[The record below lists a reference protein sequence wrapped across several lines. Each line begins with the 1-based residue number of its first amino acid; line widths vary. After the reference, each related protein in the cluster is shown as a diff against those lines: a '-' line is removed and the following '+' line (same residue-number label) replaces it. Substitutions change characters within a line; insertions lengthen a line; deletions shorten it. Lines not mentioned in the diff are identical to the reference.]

1 MAEKF
6 DKDFFITFYE
16 ITQSEITRYRDREW
30 LVPGIFVAGLFTLIT
45 FMIGNEDAVK
55 NFPVLLS
62 LLLFG
67 LASGN
72 CYFLFFTHKKLT
84 EQRTIQ
90 KNLELLF
97 KEKGFFDQEIFPYK
111 IIEKNIPQMEIYNQN
126 WRKGFLSH
134 IIVFIST
141 GFILYFF
148 GIYVIIRVCFH

>member
-1 MAEKF
+1 MPENF

-30 LVPGIFVAGLFTLIT
+30 LVPGIFITGLFTLIT
-45 FMIGNEDAVK
+45 FMIGNTHAVK
-55 NFPVLLS
+55 NFPFLLS

-84 EQRTIQ
+84 KQRNIQ

-97 KEKGFFDQEIFPYK
+97 KEKGLFKKKIFPYK
-111 IIEKNIPQMEIYNQN
+111 IIKTKIPKKEFSNLN
-126 WRKGFLSH
+126 WSKGILSH

-148 GIYVIIRVCFH
+148 GISVIIFDFLH